1 MVGKFLNGNDMKRI
15 IYIELLNEGVV
26 SYRPV
31 LSEFVCNNIY
41 ILGKKDDD
49 SEEWAFNP
57 GEYVVTEPHTFS
69 DGTKYPLAINRLG
82 LHKD

>member
-1 MVGKFLNGNDMKRI
+1 MKRI
-15 IYIELLNEGVV
+15 IYVELLNEGVV
-26 SYRPV
+26 SFRPV
-31 LSEFVCNNIY
+31 LSECVCKNIY
-41 ILGKKDDD
+41 ILGEKDDD

-82 LHKD
+82 CIKIERKLYNVGEI